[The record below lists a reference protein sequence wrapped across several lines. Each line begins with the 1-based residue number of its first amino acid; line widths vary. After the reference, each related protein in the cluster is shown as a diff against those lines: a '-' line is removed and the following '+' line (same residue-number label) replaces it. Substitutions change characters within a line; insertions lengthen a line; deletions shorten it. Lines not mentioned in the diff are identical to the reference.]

1 MTVEEGLKAP
11 CSPNVTMT
19 RPERLKFSPCV
30 AGPKVHVIRQ
40 PLGPCTNP
48 GKGFVAR
55 QKLPE
60 VEEETQKRKKLE
72 DVKEIVKPPLDEEFK
87 GVKEILVGRKHGL
100 YVTQVEKQYKKK
112 WGEVLK
118 DAWWKVMEEKGF
130 LDIEVLASGVLAKW
144 VNGI

>member
-1 MTVEEGLKAP
+1 MLD
-11 CSPNVTMT
+11 
-19 RPERLKFSPCV
+19 R
-30 AGPKVHVIRQ
+30 
-40 PLGPCTNP
+40 
-48 GKGFVAR
+48 
-55 QKLPE
+55 
-60 VEEETQKRKKLE
+60 
-72 DVKEIVKPPLDEEFK
+72 VKPPLDEEFK